1 MENLTHS
8 YTIRVQPEDIDQL
21 NHVNNVVYVQWIQD
35 AAVNHWNSVAP
46 DEIKKS
52 FVWVIVRHEID
63 YRQSAKLNDELLI
76 KTWVLNAQGV
86 SSVRQVQ
93 IFRKEDMK
101 LLVESKTTWCM
112 VDVNTQ
118 RPARITPEVRNL
130 FLQENIN

>member
-1 MENLTHS
+1 MDNLTHS
-8 YTIRVQPEDIDQL
+8 YTIRVRPEDIDQL

-93 IFRKEDMK
+93 IFRKEDLK
-101 LLVESKTTWCM
+101 LLVESKTNWCM

-118 RPARITPEVRNL
+118 RPARITREVRNL
-130 FLQENIN
+130 FLPENNN